1 MAKNSGEKKYTYPNL
16 RELLT
21 EEIKASD

>member
-1 MAKNSGEKKYTYPNL
+1 MAKNSGEKKYTDPDL